1 MDEIDIK
8 LLRILAEN
16 ADQTATEIT
25 KQLNLSIPAINK
37 RIAKLKSSGL
47 IKQFTIRVDAKK
59 AGKPVLAYVM
69 IILDQ
74 YAHLDHLLRFIQSD
88 PDIVEFHAITGEYDY
103 IIKLY
108 AKDIETLEE
117 KLINLKKQK
126 GIAKSYTM
134 FSLLEYINL
143 PGPLPD

>member
-1 MDEIDIK
+1 MDETDVKILNILSEDSSTTTTDITQK
-8 LLRILAEN
+8 I
-16 ADQTATEIT
+16 
-25 KQLNLSIPAINK
+25 NLSIPAINK
-37 RIAKLKSSGL
+37 RIAKLKSCGL

-59 AGKPVLAYVM
+59 VGKPVLAYVM

-74 YAHLDHLLRFIQSD
+74 YAHLDHLLRFIQAD
-88 PDIVEFHAITGEYDY
+88 RDIVEFHAITGEYDY
-103 IIKLY
+103 ILKVY
-108 AKDIETLEE
+108 AKDIESLEE